1 MTQKTQE
8 NFLIYSVSTG
18 KNNTHLIH
26 ELLGFT
32 YTAEWII
39 QTLGFTIT
47 GVAEYSNFSLACCLP
62 SQGHVSVTVTIFSK
76 SCCVMYSKIR
86 GGTYISHWMSCVPL

>member
-8 NFLIYSVSTG
+8 NFIIYSVSTG

-39 QTLGFTIT
+39 QTLCFTIT

-62 SQGHVSVTVTIFSK
+62 YVLVTVTIFSK

-86 GGTYISHWMSCVPL
+86 GGTHISHWMSRAPL